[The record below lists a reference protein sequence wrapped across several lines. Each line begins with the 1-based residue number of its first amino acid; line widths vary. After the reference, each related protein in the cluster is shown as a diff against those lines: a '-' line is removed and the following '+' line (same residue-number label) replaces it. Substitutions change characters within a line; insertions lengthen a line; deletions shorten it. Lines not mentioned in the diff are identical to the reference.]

1 MQGSVSRF
9 ANHIT
14 PKEIDQ
20 MTTVRKLLEAKET
33 AKNFSVEAS
42 QTVLDALKVMAEA
55 HIGAILVTENGKII
69 GIYTERDYL
78 YKGEIEGRSA
88 KDTKLKEVMVSKMI
102 TVTNETT
109 VEQCMGLMKQFRIRH
124 LPVVEH
130 DQLIGLVSM
139 RDVMVAAI
147 ENKESEI
154 RGLENYILG
163 SGFQS

>member
-1 MQGSVSRF
+1 
-9 ANHIT
+9 
-14 PKEIDQ
+14 

>member
-1 MQGSVSRF
+1 
-9 ANHIT
+9 
-14 PKEIDQ
+14 
-20 MTTVRKLLEAKET
+20 MTTVRKLLESKET

-42 QTVLDALKVMAEA
+42 QTVLDALKVMADA

-88 KDTKLKEVMVSKMI
+88 KDTKLKDVMVSKMI

-109 VEQCMGLMKQFRIRH
+109 VEQCMGLMKQYRIRH
-124 LPVVEH
+124 LPVVEK

-139 RDVMVAAI
+139 RDVMMAAI

>member
-1 MQGSVSRF
+1 
-9 ANHIT
+9 
-14 PKEIDQ
+14 

-78 YKGEIEGRSA
+78 YKGEIEGRNA
-88 KDTKLKEVMVSKMI
+88 KETKLKDVMVSKMI

-109 VEQCMGLMKQFRIRH
+109 VEQCMGLMKQYRIRH
-124 LPVVEH
+124 LPVVEQ

-139 RDVMVAAI
+139 RDVMLAAI

>member
-1 MQGSVSRF
+1 
-9 ANHIT
+9 
-14 PKEIDQ
+14 

-88 KDTKLKEVMVSKMI
+88 KDTKLKDVMVSKMI

-109 VEQCMGLMKQFRIRH
+109 VEQCMGLMKQYRIRH
-124 LPVVEH
+124 LPVVEQ

-139 RDVMVAAI
+139 RDVMLAAI